1 MSDSDL
7 KQLLSEKNLLVPS
20 QQAGVSY
27 AMALLMEKECGFVD
41 NNQLSLPDGSTVA
54 LKSLTEL
61 YADAKPAKDA
71 EIDALSMVMEYA
83 IAYYDHENDHSL
95 RDGETIKMLE
105 KLSMKP
111 ETALE
116 GVGGLLQAHLRL
128 ELSLKDYSRADVRTA
143 VRRIQRSAQR
153 QSKGDE
159 RGYLNHIHHL
169 MH

>member
-7 KQLLSEKNLLVPS
+7 KQTLSEKNLLVPS
-20 QQAGVSY
+20 QQSGVSY
-27 AMALLMEKECGFVD
+27 AMALLMEKECGLAD
-41 NNQLSLPDGSTVA
+41 PNTLSLPDGSQVT
-54 LKSLTEL
+54 LKGLTEL
-61 YADAKPAKDA
+61 YVEAKPAKDS
-71 EIDALSMVMEYA
+71 EIDALAMVMEYA
-83 IAYYDHENDHSL
+83 IAHYDHHHDHGL
-95 RDGETIKMLE
+95 RDAETIKMLD

-111 ETALE
+111 EVALD
-116 GVGGLLQAHLRL
+116 GVGAVVQAHLRL

-153 QSKGDE
+153 NSKGNE